1 MTKKYAELRAKMAP
15 RARARSRTRAREILD
30 QMPLFELRQARR
42 LSQERLA
49 EVLQVRQASIS
60 KLEHRTDVYISTL
73 RSYIEALGGTLEIVA
88 SFPDGAVRITQFEVP
103 EEGRVAEEKGAYEP

>member
-1 MTKKYAELRAKMAP
+1 MPKKYAELRAKMAP
-15 RARARSRTRAREILD
+15 RARARSRTHAREILG

-60 KLEHRTDVYISTL
+60 KLEHRADVCISTL
-73 RSYIEALGGTLEIVA
+73 RGYVEALGGTLEIVA
-88 SFPDGAVRITQFEVP
+88 AFPDGAVRITQFDVLD
-103 EEGRVAEEKGAYEP
+103 EGRVTEEKGTCEP